1 MDLLIFNN
9 IGKDECV
16 QGILKKDNTRV
27 LGSVVRFAEREGL
40 TDSGIKEYM
49 ASLLA
54 NDVNILSE
62 LAQSGAAVGDD
73 LHRLALLDIERIY
86 DKLFCSAHMKYSPSG
101 NETGFCTS
109 YKESIR
115 SLTEA
120 QSAQE
125 LLEGLIRH
133 YRTLGSGVLARYNAF
148 KFDGELCGIRRTDSI
163 SFDDLIGL
171 EHQKKVLIDNTA
183 ALVAGKRANN
193 VLLFGD
199 RGTGKSSSVKALL
212 TMFADKGLRLI
223 EVPKSSIA
231 KIPEL
236 MEVLRHRPHKYILF
250 LDDLTFETHETE
262 YRALK
267 IAMEGQLQ
275 AQSENVLIYAT
286 SNRRHL
292 IRENWA
298 DREGGEVHVNDQLQE
313 TLSLSERFGI
323 SVVFMSPNQKE
334 YLHIVGEMLKKH
346 GVEITPEIEKQ
357 AVIWQMNYGSKNA
370 RCAKQFAADYLS
382 KLEQLDRD

>member
-1 MDLLIFNN
+1 MNLLIFSN
-9 IGKDECV
+9 IGNDECV
-16 QGILKKDNTRV
+16 RGILEKDNSRV
-27 LGSVVRFAEREGL
+27 LRSVVMFAEKEGL
-40 TDSGIKEYM
+40 TDSGIREYI

-54 NDVNILSE
+54 NDNNILSE

-73 LHRLALLDIERIY
+73 LYRLAMLDIERIY
-86 DKLFCSAHMKYSPSG
+86 DKLFCAAHMKYSPSG
-101 NETGFCTS
+101 NDTGFCEA
-109 YKESIR
+109 YKDSIR
-115 SLTEA
+115 GITASG
-120 QSAQE
+120 SAKE
-125 LLEGLIRH
+125 LLDKLIMH
-133 YRTLGSGVLARYNAF
+133 YRNLGSGVLARYNAF
-148 KFDGELCGIRRTDSI
+148 KFDGEIHGIRRIDGI

-171 EHQKKVLIDNTA
+171 EYQKQVLIDNTS
-183 ALVAGKRANN
+183 ALVNGRRANN

-212 TMFADKGLRLI
+212 TMFAEKGLRLI
-223 EVPKSSIA
+223 EIPKSSISE
-231 KIPEL
+231 IPQL
-236 MEVLRHRPHKYILF
+236 METLRHRPHKYILF

-275 AQSENVLIYAT
+275 AQNENVLIYAT

-298 DREGGEVHVNDQLQE
+298 DREGGEVHVNDQMQE

-323 SVVFMSPNQKE
+323 SVVFSSPNQKE

-346 GVEITPEIEKQ
+346 DIEMNADIEKQ
-357 AVIWQMNYGSKNA
+357 AVVWQMNYGSKNA
-370 RCAKQFAADYLS
+370 RCAKQFVASYIA
-382 KLEQLDRD
+382 KLK

>member
-1 MDLLIFNN
+1 MDLLIFSN
-9 IGKDECV
+9 IGNDECV
-16 QGILKKDNTRV
+16 GGILEKDNSRV
-27 LGSVVRFAEREGL
+27 LRSVVMFAEKEGL
-40 TDSGIKEYM
+40 TDSGIREYI

-54 NDVNILSE
+54 NDDNILSE

-73 LHRLALLDIERIY
+73 LYRLAMLDIERIY
-86 DKLFCSAHMKYSPSG
+86 DKLFCAAHMKYSPSG
-101 NETGFCTS
+101 NDTGFCEA
-109 YKESIR
+109 YKDSIR
-115 SLTEA
+115 GITASG
-120 QSAQE
+120 SAKE
-125 LLEGLIRH
+125 LLDKLIMH
-133 YRTLGSGVLARYNAF
+133 YRNLGSGVLARYNAF
-148 KFDGELCGIRRTDSI
+148 KFDGEIHGIRRIDGI

-171 EHQKKVLIDNTA
+171 EYQKQVLIDNTS
-183 ALVAGKRANN
+183 ALVNGRRANN

-212 TMFADKGLRLI
+212 TMFAEKGLRLI
-223 EVPKSSIA
+223 EIPKSSISE
-231 KIPEL
+231 IPQL
-236 MEVLRHRPHKYILF
+236 METLRHRPHKYILF

-275 AQSENVLIYAT
+275 AQNENVLIYAT

-298 DREGGEVHVNDQLQE
+298 DREGGEVHVNDQMQE

-323 SVVFMSPNQKE
+323 SVVFSSPNQKE

-346 GVEITPEIEKQ
+346 DIEMNADIEKQ
-357 AVIWQMNYGSKNA
+357 AVVWQMNYGSKNA
-370 RCAKQFAADYLS
+370 RCAKQFVASYIA
-382 KLEQLDRD
+382 KLK

>member
-1 MDLLIFNN
+1 MDLLIFSN
-9 IGKDECV
+9 IGNDECV
-16 QGILKKDNTRV
+16 RGILEKDNSRV
-27 LGSVVRFAEREGL
+27 LRSVVMFAEKEGL
-40 TDSGIKEYM
+40 TDSGIREYI

-54 NDVNILSE
+54 NDDNILSE

-73 LHRLALLDIERIY
+73 LYRLAMLDIERIY
-86 DKLFCSAHMKYSPSG
+86 DKLFCAAHMKYSPSG
-101 NETGFCTS
+101 NDTGFCEA
-109 YKESIR
+109 YKDSIR
-115 SLTEA
+115 GITASG
-120 QSAQE
+120 SAKE
-125 LLEGLIRH
+125 LLDKLIMH
-133 YRTLGSGVLARYNAF
+133 YRNLGSGVLARYNAF
-148 KFDGELCGIRRTDSI
+148 KFDGEIHGIRRIDGI

-171 EHQKKVLIDNTA
+171 EYQKQVLIDNTS
-183 ALVAGKRANN
+183 ALVNGRRANN

-212 TMFADKGLRLI
+212 TMFAEKGLRLI
-223 EVPKSSIA
+223 EIPKSSISE
-231 KIPEL
+231 IPQL
-236 MEVLRHRPHKYILF
+236 METLRHRPHKYILF

-275 AQSENVLIYAT
+275 AQNENVLIYAT

-298 DREGGEVHVNDQLQE
+298 DREGGEVHVNDQMQE

-323 SVVFMSPNQKE
+323 SVVFSSPNQKE

-346 GVEITPEIEKQ
+346 DIEMNADIEKQ
-357 AVIWQMNYGSKNA
+357 AVVWQMNYGSKNA
-370 RCAKQFAADYLS
+370 RCAKQFVASYIA
-382 KLEQLDRD
+382 KLK